1 MHARK
6 GCLRSSSPEL
16 PGKLPALYGDGRS
29 LFCTNQWLP
38 KRDGRRAAYRVLC
51 REAAAATA
59 AAYTLD
65 DWHCPRKAIDYVREE
80 PRHHLSS
87 FPPTLCQPGTV
98 LLTPVLKSL
107 FFQLYA
113 KRGALKLGILC
124 SCEPFL
130 AFVLNSIK
138 RAFTLWPSYPRLRSF
153 LSEYKRE
160 GDGYLIDVT
169 RLQSPKRAFQ
179 AVLGMVYIACEPST
193 FTPPR
198 LRWL

>member
-1 MHARK
+1 M
-6 GCLRSSSPEL
+6 
-16 PGKLPALYGDGRS
+16 
-29 LFCTNQWLP
+29 
-38 KRDGRRAAYRVLC
+38 
-51 REAAAATA
+51 
-59 AAYTLD
+59 
-65 DWHCPRKAIDYVREE
+65 
-80 PRHHLSS
+80 
-87 FPPTLCQPGTV
+87 

-193 FTPPR
+193 FTQRRYAGCEVFFAGAFKLEWYDWMLHALVIWQRGQGFLWRLFVHIPR
-198 LRWL
+198 GNEQKTP